1 MNSKAKEP
9 LFHIV
14 KRDALPWQRGLRIRL
29 LAILLALVTAVV
41 SALLGGTADPF
52 SNLANILTT
61 PVRNGINA
69 VVNWTEEKYSDA
81 FEQEQLKQ
89 ENEELKKRVSELEE
103 KEREYE
109 AALQEN
115 ERLRNVLELRPK
127 ERSFDELESAMVTA
141 RETSNWA
148 STLTLSKGSA
158 QGVEVDDTVVD
169 EYWNLVGVVAEVG
182 ENWCTVRTLIDSDTE
197 LGGQITRTGGAAI
210 LEGDLALMGDGK
222 LKLTFLP
229 ENSQL
234 MSGDLVT
241 TSGRDGVYPS
251 GLVAGRVEEVRTD
264 ASGIN
269 EYAVIVPETDLDSLK
284 QVFIIKDF
292 TIVE

>member
-1 MNSKAKEP
+1 
-9 LFHIV
+9 V
-14 KRDALPWQRGLRIRL
+14 KDFFRRNGLLIL
-29 LAILLALVTAVV
+29 IAAILLALVTAVV
-41 SALLGGTADPF
+41 SALLGGAADPF

-103 KEREYE
+103 KERAYE

-115 ERLRNVLELRPK
+115 ERLRNVLELRPR

-210 LEGDLALMGDGK
+210 LEGDLALMGEGR

-241 TSGRDGVYPS
+241 TSGRGGVYPS

-269 EYAVIVPETDLDSLK
+269 QYAVIVPETDLDNLK

>member
-1 MNSKAKEP
+1 MKDFFRRN
-9 LFHIV
+9 
-14 KRDALPWQRGLRIRL
+14 GLLIL
-29 LAILLALVTAVV
+29 IAAILLALVTAVV

-158 QGVEVDDTVVD
+158 AGIAAGNCVITETGV
-169 EYWNLVGVVAEVG
+169 LVGVVSEVG
-182 ENWCTVRTLIDSDTE
+182 TNWCTVSTVINTDIE
-197 LGGQITRTGGAAI
+197 MGGIVTRTYSAGV
-210 LEGDLALMGDGK
+210 LEGDFSLMSQGK
-222 LKLTFLP
+222 LKLNYLP
-229 ENSQL
+229 EGAQL
-234 MSGDLVT
+234 VSGDEVL
-241 TSGRDGVYPS
+241 TSGKGDVYPS
-251 GLVAGRVEEVRTD
+251 GLVVGQVEGVFTD
-264 ASGIN
+264 PSGMTR
-269 EYAVIVPETDLDSLK
+269 YAVVTPDVDLSSLIE
-284 QVFIIKDF
+284 VFVIKDF
-292 TIVE
+292 DIVE